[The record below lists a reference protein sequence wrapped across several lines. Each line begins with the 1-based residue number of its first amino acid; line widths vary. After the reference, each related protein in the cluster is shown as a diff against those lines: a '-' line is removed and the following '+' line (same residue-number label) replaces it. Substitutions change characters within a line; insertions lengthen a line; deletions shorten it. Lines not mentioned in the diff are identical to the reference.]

1 MANVSHTRSVAS
13 THPSHQGDQSAP
25 SPRQSEAMR
34 VRQARARPSSQ
45 WRLGAIPLAPLG
57 QAISRGL
64 RAMSCFVRPHRVNPS
79 AVAADAFKTTA
90 GKTTAAGVSNKVVV
104 VHDQKA
110 AYSKGSKP
118 ACRTGF
124 DEELVSPTA
133 TTQMKVAKSFG
144 LPTSFTELRPS
155 RLMESSELTKSAIGV
170 ARLDWEP
177 SFLTVVDSAHLD
189 AFLSY
194 CATQDFSAENPLF
207 VIAAQKLFRT
217 AERSEERATLARGMQ
232 QAFTDEHAQ
241 LEPNFEGTI
250 KRQLQAALAG
260 VARGETPDNLR
271 PVLEAA
277 QKNLLKSFG
286 TDAFGRFL
294 KSLPA

>member
-13 THPSHQGDQSAP
+13 THPSHQGDQSAT

-45 WRLGAIPLAPLG
+45 WRLGAIPLASLG

-64 RAMSCFVRPHRVNPS
+64 RAMSCCVRSYRGDPS
-79 AVAADAFKTTA
+79 AVTADAFKNT
-90 GKTTAAGVSNKVVV
+90 GSKKTAAADSTNVV

-110 AYSKGSKP
+110 ADSRGIKP
-118 ACRTGF
+118 AYRNGF
-124 DEELVSPTA
+124 DDALVSPTA
-133 TTQMKVAKSFG
+133 TTQMEIAKHFG

-155 RLMESSELTKSAIGV
+155 QLTESSVLTKSAIRV
-170 ARLDWEP
+170 TRLDWEP
-177 SFLTVVDSAHLD
+177 NFLTAVDSAHLD
-189 AFLSY
+189 AFLNY

-207 VIAAQKLFRT
+207 VIAAQKLLGT
-217 AERSEERATLARGMQ
+217 VEPSEERATLARGMQ
-232 QAFTDEHAQ
+232 QAFTDAHAP
-241 LEPNFEGTI
+241 LEPNFEGAI

>member
-13 THPSHQGDQSAP
+13 THPSHQGDQSAT

-64 RAMSCFVRPHRVNPS
+64 RAMSCCIRSYRGDPS
-79 AVAADAFKTTA
+79 AVTADAFKTTA
-90 GKTTAAGVSNKVVV
+90 SKKTAAGDSNNVV

-110 AYSKGSKP
+110 ADSRGIKP
-118 ACRTGF
+118 AYRNGF
-124 DEELVSPTA
+124 DDALVSPTA
-133 TTQMKVAKSFG
+133 TTQMEIAKHFG

-155 RLMESSELTKSAIGV
+155 QLTESSVLTKSAIRV
-170 ARLDWEP
+170 TRLDWEP
-177 SFLTVVDSAHLD
+177 SFLTAVDSAHLD
-189 AFLSY
+189 AFLTY

-207 VIAAQKLFRT
+207 VIAAQKLLGT
-217 AERSEERATLARGMQ
+217 AEPSEERATLARGMQ
-232 QAFTDEHAQ
+232 QAFTDAHAP
-241 LEPNFEGTI
+241 LEPNFEGAI

-260 VARGETPDNLR
+260 VAKGETPDTLR

>member
-1 MANVSHTRSVAS
+1 MTNVSHTRSVAS
-13 THPSHQGDQSAP
+13 THPSHQGDQSAT

-90 GKTTAAGVSNKVVV
+90 GKTTAAGDSNNVV
-104 VHDQKA
+104 VHNQKA
-110 AYSKGSKP
+110 ADSGHQIGVDGP
-118 ACRTGF
+118 
-124 DEELVSPTA
+124 DLLPTA
-133 TTQMKVAKSFG
+133 PTQMRDAKHFG

-207 VIAAQKLFRT
+207 VIAAQKLLET
-217 AERSEERATLARGMQ
+217 AERSQERATLARGMQ
-232 QAFTDEHAQ
+232 QAFTDEHAP
-241 LEPNFEGTI
+241 LEPNFEGAI

>member
-1 MANVSHTRSVAS
+1 MPLEIPARNLAPTRA
-13 THPSHQGDQSAP
+13 PSEGDQS
-25 SPRQSEAMR
+25 STSTRINEGIR

-45 WRLGAIPLAPLG
+45 WRLGAIPLASLG
-57 QAISRGL
+57 LAISRGL
-64 RAMSCFVRPHRVNPS
+64 RAMSCCIRPHRVNPS
-79 AVAADAFKTTA
+79 AVTADAFKTTA
-90 GKTTAAGVSNKVVV
+90 SKKTAAGDSNNVV

-110 AYSKGSKP
+110 ADSGHQIGVDGP
-118 ACRTGF
+118 
-124 DEELVSPTA
+124 DLLPTA
-133 TTQMKVAKSFG
+133 PTQMRDAKHFG

-155 RLMESSELTKSAIGV
+155 QLTESSVLTKSAISV
-170 ARLDWEP
+170 TRLDWDP
-177 SFLTVVDSAHLD
+177 NFLTVVDSAHLD
-189 AFLSY
+189 AFLTY

-207 VIAAQKLFRT
+207 VIAAQKLLRT

-232 QAFTDEHAQ
+232 QAFTDAHAP

-271 PVLEAA
+271 PALEAA

>member
-1 MANVSHTRSVAS
+1 MPLEIPARNLAPTRS
-13 THPSHQGDQSAP
+13 PSEGDQS
-25 SPRQSEAMR
+25 STSTRINEGIR

-45 WRLGAIPLAPLG
+45 WRLGAIPLASLG

-64 RAMSCFVRPHRVNPS
+64 RAMSCCIRPHRVNPS
-79 AVAADAFKTTA
+79 AVTADAFKTTA
-90 GKTTAAGVSNKVVV
+90 SKKTAAGDSNNVV

-110 AYSKGSKP
+110 ADSGHQIGVDGP
-118 ACRTGF
+118 
-124 DEELVSPTA
+124 DLLPTA
-133 TTQMKVAKSFG
+133 PTQMRDAKHFG

-155 RLMESSELTKSAIGV
+155 QLTESSVLTKSAISV
-170 ARLDWEP
+170 TRLDWDP
-177 SFLTVVDSAHLD
+177 NFLTVVDSAHLD
-189 AFLSY
+189 AFLTY

-207 VIAAQKLFRT
+207 VIAAQKLLRT

-232 QAFTDEHAQ
+232 QAFTDAHAP

-271 PVLEAA
+271 PALEAA